1 MIGAAR
7 VMAAVHA
14 PRMDAVRIKRGI
26 LSVHS
31 LSVSDHSRRGSAKEN
46 FSDLGRPADLSAIR
60 CLSHPAYPPAPGQ
73 RHLRQAR
80 HLT

>member
-31 LSVSDHSRRGSAKEN
+31 LSGSDHSRRGSAAGG
-46 FSDLGRPADLSAIR
+46 LGAWYRS
-60 CLSHPAYPPAPGQ
+60 
-73 RHLRQAR
+73 
-80 HLT
+80 